1 MVLED
6 IRTCPTYV
14 INLDKRKDRW
24 QKFSLQPTLN
34 EFSNLQRF
42 SAVDGSKLDIFSD
55 DRVSLHT
62 RQNIAKK
69 YRRSHYEINTPGAV
83 GASLSHITLWQNFL
97 KSDAEY
103 LVIFEDDTIIDPLS
117 LEYID
122 ALIPTLPDSWDM
134 WLLGHHNWSLSS
146 VPITTS
152 KTNGWHRVREFTG
165 AHAYILSRRGAQIL
179 CDSPFPI
186 ETHIEFYIAACSTLK
201 GLYIIKHD
209 QFRMNYF
216 AEVEQVEDSNTM
228 NSTFAETCPVCV
240 IPDNYTWDGFYI
252 NYYSASRTA
261 VALAALAF
269 IGYGYYRSK

>member
-6 IRTCPTYV
+6 IRTCPTFV

-24 QKFSLQPTLN
+24 QKFSNQASLQ

-62 RQNIAKK
+62 RQNIMNK

-97 KSDAEY
+97 KSDAEH
-103 LVIFEDDTIIDPLS
+103 LVVFEDDTIVDSLS

-122 ALIPTLPDSWDM
+122 ALIPMLPPSWDM
-134 WLLGHHNWSLSS
+134 WLLGHHNWSMTS
-146 VPITTS
+146 VPITAHD
-152 KTNGWHRVREFTG
+152 KTGWHRVREFTG
-165 AHAYILSRRGAQIL
+165 AHAYVLSRRGAQIL
-179 CDSPFPI
+179 CDTPFPI
-186 ETHIEFYIAACSTLK
+186 ETHIEFYISACSNLK

-209 QFRMNYF
+209 AFRMTYF

-228 NSTFAETCPVCV
+228 NSTFSETCPVCV
-240 IPDNYTWDGFYI
+240 IPDFYQNEGFYL
-252 NYYSASRTA
+252 NYHNFSRMA
-261 VALAALAF
+261 VAVAALAF
-269 IGYGYYRSK
+269 VGYGYYKSK

>member
-6 IRTCPTYV
+6 IRTCPTFV

-24 QKFSLQPTLN
+24 QKFSTQPTLN

-62 RQNIAKK
+62 RQNIMKK
-69 YRRSHYEINTPGAV
+69 YRRSHYEINTAGAV
-83 GASLSHITLWQNFL
+83 GASLSHITLWKNFL
-97 KSDAEY
+97 KTDAEY
-103 LVIFEDDTIIDPLS
+103 LIVFEDDTVIDPLS

-122 ALIPTLPDSWDM
+122 ALIPTLPSSWDM
-134 WLLGHHNWSLSS
+134 WLLGHHNWSLTT
-146 VPITTS
+146 VPITTHTT
-152 KTNGWHRVREFTG
+152 KGWSRVREFTG
-165 AHAYILSRRGAQIL
+165 AHAYILSRKGAEIL
-179 CDSPFPI
+179 CESPFPI
-186 ETHIEFYIAACSTLK
+186 ETHIEFYISACSSLK

-209 QFRMNYF
+209 QFRMTYF

-240 IPDNYTWDGFYI
+240 IPDRYPEVGMYL
-252 NYYSASRTA
+252 NYYQASRMA
-261 VALAALAF
+261 VALGALAV
-269 IGYGYYRSK
+269 IGYGYWKGK

>member
-6 IRTCPTYV
+6 IRTCPTFV

-24 QKFSLQPTLN
+24 QKFSNQPALH

-42 SAVDGSKLDIFSD
+42 SGVDGSKIDVFSD

-62 RQNIAKK
+62 KQNIMKK
-69 YRRSHYEINTPGAV
+69 YRRSHYEINTPGAI

-103 LVIFEDDTIIDPLS
+103 LVVFEDDTIVDSLS

-122 ALIPTLPDSWDM
+122 ALIPMLPPSWDM
-134 WLLGHHNWSLSS
+134 WLLGHHNWSFSS
-146 VPITTS
+146 SPITTHN
-152 KTNGWHRVREFTG
+152 KKGWHRVREFTG
-165 AHAYILSRRGAQIL
+165 AHAYILSRKGAQIL
-179 CDSPFPI
+179 CDTPFPI
-186 ETHIEFYIAACSTLK
+186 ETHIEFYISACSSLK
-201 GLYIIKHD
+201 GLYIIKHEA
-209 QFRMNYF
+209 FRMTYF
-216 AEVEQVEDSNTM
+216 SEIEEVADSNTM

-240 IPDNYTWDGFYI
+240 IPDNYMWDGFYI
-252 NYYSASRTA
+252 NYHQASRTL

-269 IGYGYYRSK
+269 VGYGYYKSK